1 MQSVTVEF
9 ESFPIKRFVTKAS
22 PATTLQSIIDQ
33 ACEKFDINNIEVTSH
48 KKDLLPNSTSIRF
61 ANLPPGAKLS
71 LKFIGV
77 GKSTLVQVA
86 LQTEEHG
93 RLVATF
99 PSNIRLWGILVYFE
113 QKNGINLTRQS
124 KGNYLMPVIVFMNK
138 EYSSITLL
146 REKSLRDLGL
156 ESGSGSLRLFL
167 HAALNPIEFYLQ
179 EIEEATKESIDDI
192 NDVVSTPSAT
202 PKPIHTP
209 APTPAQ
215 VPITNEQKPT
225 ENPTIPNAQDQ
236 KIELVGNNIKLY
248 RPPPDSMS
256 AHKIELPPSFFE
268 ITSAELRMA
277 FESQKSQAAYHENRP
292 LMTQKMRERE
302 EKLKQ
307 EKYPK
312 TMIRIRMPDRS
323 IFEATFLSTQK
334 VSELFDIV
342 KSKLDKVGNFRLF
355 ITPPVQN
362 LDPNQT
368 FFKHGLSPASLVH
381 FQSDSGE
388 PWFAPEFLAEIQD
401 YPVTATN
408 ETKMEVE
415 EEQEQRS
422 SQVRQQQPPEKKDK
436 KFPKW
441 FKPF

>member
-1 MQSVTVEF
+1 MQSITVEY
-9 ESFPIKRFVTKAS
+9 ESFPIKKFVTKAS

-33 ACEKFDINNIEVTSH
+33 ACEKFEIKSSQGY
-48 KKDLLPNSTSIRF
+48 DLLPNSTSIRF
-61 ANLPPGAKLS
+61 ANLPPGAKLN

-77 GKSTLVQVA
+77 GKSTSVQVA

-93 RLVATF
+93 RLIATF
-99 PSNIRLWGILVYFE
+99 PSNVKLWGILVYFE

-124 KGNYLMPVIVFMNK
+124 KGSYLMPVIVFMNK
-138 EYSSITLL
+138 EYSSLSLL
-146 REKSLRDLGL
+146 KEKSLRDLGL

-167 HAALNPIEFYLQ
+167 NATANPIDNYLQ
-179 EIEEATKESIDDI
+179 EIEQATTECTADI
-192 NDVVSTPSAT
+192 KDVVSAASAT
-202 PKPIHTP
+202 PKPAQTATATP
-209 APTPAQ
+209 VPTPVSTEKDIGQA
-215 VPITNEQKPT
+215 KPASLNLQG
-225 ENPTIPNAQDQ
+225 E
-236 KIELVGNNIKLY
+236 KIELVGNNVKLY

-268 ITSAELRMA
+268 ISSAELRMA
-277 FESQKSQAAYHENRP
+277 FESQKAQAAFHENRP

-312 TMIRIRMPDRS
+312 TMIRIRMPDRT

-334 VSELFDIV
+334 VSDLFELM
-342 KSKLDKVGNFRLF
+342 KSKLDSKVASFRLF
-355 ITPPVQN
+355 VTPPVQN
-362 LDPNQT
+362 LDPKLT

-381 FQSDSGE
+381 FQSDIAE
-388 PWFAPEFLAEIQD
+388 PWLSAEFLSEIQD
-401 YPVTATN
+401 YPAVAVP
-408 ETKMEVE
+408 ERPVEVE
-415 EEQEQRS
+415 ENSEQQHRS
-422 SQVRQQQPPEKKDK
+422 SQPNVQPEKKDK